1 MRISDWSS
9 DVCSSDLFSSGHPGP
24 SSTAANPLGLRTSN
38 DGGRT
43 WTDSSLAGQV
53 DFHSLV
59 TDGTTLVGFDG
70 ARGVTVSK
78 DQGKSWESGGA
89 LGVASLA
96 LTESGTWAV
105 TSSGLQYSSDD
116 GRTFRSEEHTSE
128 LQSLMRI

>member
-78 DQGKSWESGGA
+78 D
-89 LGVASLA
+89 
-96 LTESGTWAV
+96 
-105 TSSGLQYSSDD
+105 
-116 GRTFRSEEHTSE
+116 RSEERSVGKEWVSTCRYRWAQTH
-128 LQSLMRI
+128 